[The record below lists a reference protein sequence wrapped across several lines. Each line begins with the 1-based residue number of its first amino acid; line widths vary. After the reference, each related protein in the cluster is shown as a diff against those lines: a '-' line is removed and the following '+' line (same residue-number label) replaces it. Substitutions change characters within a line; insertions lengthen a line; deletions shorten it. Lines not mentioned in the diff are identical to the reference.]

1 MWDNYGMTDSLIQ
14 SYEKINPFPQNTV
27 IIRNMP
33 FSNGKTLSFFT
44 SFLNAIFFARKFL
57 FSCTKICIFLHE
69 DIFLHQSFCFFTL
82 NYLFFIPKFLLFL
95 HQHFL
100 HQFFVF
106 CTKIFVFYTKSF
118 YAFCTTKVFLFTPFF
133 LFIKLFFTPNF
144 GVKSMTLFK
153 TLV

>member
-1 MWDNYGMTDSLIQ
+1 MLKSSPTQMWDNYGMTDSLIQ

-106 CTKIFVFYTKSF
+106 LHQNFCFLHENFLCILYNKSFSFYTIFPF
-118 YAFCTTKVFLFTPFF
+118 Y
-133 LFIKLFFTPNF
+133 
-144 GVKSMTLFK
+144 
-153 TLV
+153 

>member
-1 MWDNYGMTDSLIQ
+1 MRIEKSKLFEMLKSSPTQMWDNYGMTDSLIQ

-106 CTKIFVFYTKSF
+106 LHQNFCFLHENFLCILYNKSFSFYTIFPF
-118 YAFCTTKVFLFTPFF
+118 Y
-133 LFIKLFFTPNF
+133 
-144 GVKSMTLFK
+144 
-153 TLV
+153 